1 MPTGAKLTFD
11 SEDYLISSD
20 KSFRMNDEIKVREV
34 RLIDAKGEQVGL
46 VSIEEALQLAEQAQL
61 ELVEIS
67 PNAKPPVCRIMDYG
81 KFLYEQNKQKNAQK
95 KKQKQVEIKEVKFS
109 PRTEKGDYLV
119 KLRNLIRFLEQ
130 GDKAKIT
137 LRFRGR
143 EITHMEL
150 AIRLMDKLKVD
161 LEPYGVIEQF
171 PKLEGKQIVMVV
183 APKKKEK

>member
-1 MPTGAKLTFD
+1 
-11 SEDYLISSD
+11 
-20 KSFRMNDEIKVREV
+20 MNEEIKVREV
-34 RLIDAKGEQVGL
+34 RLIDAEGNQAGIVTIEQ
-46 VSIEEALQLAEQAQL
+46 ALAAAEQAQL

-95 KKQKQVEIKEVKFS
+95 KKQKQIEIKEVKFS

-119 KLRNLIRFLEQ
+119 KLRNLIRFLEH

-143 EITHMEL
+143 EITHMEV
-150 AIRLMDKLKVD
+150 AVKLMDQLKAD
-161 LEPYGVIEQF
+161 LEPHGVIEQL

>member
-1 MPTGAKLTFD
+1 M
-11 SEDYLISSD
+11 
-20 KSFRMNDEIKVREV
+20 
-34 RLIDAKGEQVGL
+34 RLIDAEGNQVGI
-46 VSIEEALQLAEQAQL
+46 VTIDEALRLAEQAEL

-67 PNAKPPVCRIMDYG
+67 PNAKPPVCRIMDFG

-95 KKQKQVEIKEVKFS
+95 KKQKQGDIKEIKFS
-109 PRTEKGDYLV
+109 PRTERGDYQV

-150 AIRLMDKLKVD
+150 AVKLMDQLRAD
-161 LEPYGVIEQF
+161 LEPHGTIEQL
-171 PKLEGKQIVMVV
+171 PKLEGKQMVMIA